1 MTLHRTKA
9 ACWGAGAAFITTDI
23 NVDSITTNPS
33 GQFESKD
40 PSHLQTEQV
49 QPILKEVPIIEPE
62 PIYLLDFPIG
72 SPEYALLKSKFSHP
86 KAAMLVQHL
95 EFLNRQYGV
104 PFKGIYRNIRP
115 CGDMNA
121 KQTISG
127 HIGISSDRILGPI
140 LNEVRV
146 SRTFKR
152 GVHLN
157 PSEIDFQGK
166 LYAAFYLPSHKQ
178 RTVYWFR
185 NKKLINQLYA
195 EIKSDLVKQKQADKL
210 KYVVPREPLGE
221 SASDGA
227 SEVSSEVSYICK
239 EVEKRKKESD
249 KDKDKSSNSLKL
261 VPSVSVGSENVK
273 SEAVGKVKTEKQ
285 NNLIDKDDKSKLST
299 KAKITTQLGRG
310 VYPLY
315 KKYCETSEKG
325 LLMSNLPS
333 PLVARRL
340 GKMVE
345 AFNEFELTE
354 TDIEQ
359 FFMLLAENHADVSY
373 YLKKHNVWQVKDHV
387 YFIGEDLL
395 EIHSNLFATW
405 YKQRS
410 SNAVTKSAI
419 ATDYANSLVKNK
431 LPNKINKP
439 KNGPNISREGFT
451 YHPKWNRP
459 PEQQESSEYG
469 YACSYKR
476 EMDDEDPDNTFSY
489 IEMCVIKEYSVN
501 LDASLK
507 RIAYLQTLS
516 REELDEL
523 PMPR

>member
-9 ACWGAGAAFITTDI
+9 SGWGAGAAFITTDI

-33 GQFESKD
+33 GQFESKE

-49 QPILKEVPIIEPE
+49 LPILKEVSILQPE
-62 PIYLLDFPIG
+62 PIYLLDYPIG
-72 SPEYALLKSKFSHP
+72 SPEYALLETKFSHP

-95 EFLNRQYGV
+95 EFLNRHYGV
-104 PFKGIYRNIRP
+104 PSKGIFRNIRP

-185 NKKLINQLYA
+185 NEKLINQLYA
-195 EIKSDLVKQKQADKL
+195 EIKSDLVKQKQADNL

-221 SASDGA
+221 SPSDEA

-239 EVEKRKKESD
+239 EVEVRKKESD

-315 KKYCETSEKG
+315 KKYCETSENG

-333 PLVARRL
+333 SLVARRL

-345 AFNEFELTE
+345 AFKEFEFTE
-354 TDIEQ
+354 QDIDQ
-359 FFMLLAENHADVSY
+359 FFLLLAKNHIEVSY

-387 YFIGEDLL
+387 YFMGEDLL
-395 EIHSNLFATW
+395 EKHANLFATW
-405 YKQRS
+405 YKQQS
-410 SNAVTKSAI
+410 SKVFKDSALTNFQ
-419 ATDYANSLVKNK
+419 AKSLVEKKQSND
-431 LPNKINKP
+431 INKP
-439 KNGPNISREGFT
+439 KVEQNLNKVGFT
-451 YHPKWNRP
+451 YKAGWNGDLSA
-459 PEQQESSEYG
+459 QESSE
-469 YACSYKR
+469 
-476 EMDDEDPDNTFSY
+476 FSY
-489 IEMCVIKEYSVN
+489 VYYIHGDMQSDFLANLYKNIVMKNAINLAASCERIEK
-501 LDASLK
+501 LK
-507 RIAYLQTLS
+507 ALTFEQLMA
-516 REELDEL
+516 L

>member
-1 MTLHRTKA
+1 MTLHKTKA
-9 ACWGAGAAFITTDI
+9 AGWGAGAAFITTDI
-23 NVDSITTNPS
+23 NVDSITTNSS

-40 PSHLQTEQV
+40 PSHLQAVQV
-49 QPILKEVPIIEPE
+49 QPFLKEVPIIEPE
-62 PIYLLDFPIG
+62 PIYLLDFAIG
-72 SPEYALLKSKFSHP
+72 SPEYELLKSRFNHP

-104 PFKGIYRNIRP
+104 PFKGIYRNINP

-127 HIGISSDRILGPI
+127 HIGISSPRILGPI

-146 SRTFKR
+146 SRTFKK

-166 LYAAFYLPSHKQ
+166 VYAAFYLPSHKQ

-185 NKKLINQLYA
+185 NEKLINQLYA

-221 SASDGA
+221 SPSDEA

-239 EVEKRKKESD
+239 EVEARKKESD

-299 KAKITTQLGRG
+299 KAKITTQQGRG
-310 VYPLY
+310 IYPFY
-315 KKYCETSEKG
+315 KMYCETLDKYI
-325 LLMSNLPS
+325 LMPDV
-333 PLVARRL
+333 PLSTVCRRL
-340 GKMVE
+340 GTMVE
-345 AFNEFELTE
+345 VFNGFGFTE
-354 TDIEQ
+354 QDIEQ
-359 FFMLLAENHADVSY
+359 FFILLGKNHLAVSS
-373 YLKKHNVWQVKDHV
+373 YLNEYGAWQVKNHAHFMSDEFLATHV
-387 YFIGEDLL
+387 
-395 EIHSNLFATW
+395 NLFASW
-405 YKQRS
+405 FKRHLNQIPKKNS
-410 SNAVTKSAI
+410 LAN
-419 ATDYANSLVKNK
+419 DCANSLVKNK
-431 LPNKINKP
+431 LPNEILKP
-439 KNGPNISREGFT
+439 KNGPNPSREGFT
-451 YHPKWNRP
+451 YPTKWGRP
-459 PEQQESSEYG
+459 PEEQESAEYF
-469 YACSYKR
+469 YAYGGDEA
-476 EMDDEDPDNTFSY
+476 EMGF
-489 IEMCVIKEYSVN
+489 IERCSVN

>member
-1 MTLHRTKA
+1 MNNSYVKKA
-9 ACWGAGAAFITTDI
+9 AGWGAGAAFITTDI
-23 NVDSITTNPS
+23 NADSITTNPS
-33 GQFESKD
+33 GHFESKA
-40 PSHLQTEQV
+40 PSHLHTEQV
-49 QPILKEVPIIEPE
+49 QPILKEVPIIESE
-62 PIYLLDFPIG
+62 PIHLLDFAIG
-72 SPEYALLKSKFSHP
+72 SPEYELLESKFNHP

-104 PFKGIYRNIRP
+104 PSKGIYRNIRP

-146 SRTFKR
+146 SRIFKR

-185 NKKLINQLYA
+185 NEKLINQLYA
-195 EIKSDLVKQKQADKL
+195 EIKNDLVKQKQADKL

-221 SASDGA
+221 SVSDGA

-239 EVEKRKKESD
+239 EIESRKKESE
-249 KDKDKSSNSLKL
+249 KDKNSNSLKL
-261 VPSVSVGSENVK
+261 VTSISIDNENVK

-285 NNLIDKDDKSKLST
+285 NNLIEKDAKSKLST
-299 KAKITTQLGRG
+299 KAKITTQLGKG

-333 PLVARRL
+333 SLVARRL

-354 TDIEQ
+354 SDIEQ
-359 FFMLLAENHADVSY
+359 LFMLLAKNHTDVSY

-395 EIHSNLFATW
+395 EKHANLFATW
-405 YKQRS
+405 YKQHS
-410 SNAVTKSAI
+410 SKIVKDSTL
-419 ATDYANSLVKNK
+419 ANFQAKSLVEKK
-431 LPNKINKP
+431 TI
-439 KNGPNISREGFT
+439 
-451 YHPKWNRP
+451 
-459 PEQQESSEYG
+459 
-469 YACSYKR
+469 KR
-476 EMDDEDPDNTFSY
+476 NY
-489 IEMCVIKEYSVN
+489 
-501 LDASLK
+501 
-507 RIAYLQTLS
+507 
-516 REELDEL
+516 
-523 PMPR
+523 